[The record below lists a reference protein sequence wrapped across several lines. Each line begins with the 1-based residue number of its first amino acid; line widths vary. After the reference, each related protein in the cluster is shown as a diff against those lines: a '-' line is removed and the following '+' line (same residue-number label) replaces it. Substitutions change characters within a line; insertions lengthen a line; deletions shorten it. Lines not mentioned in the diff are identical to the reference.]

1 MAVTDLF
8 SKRQQRLRGEVPD
21 VYVYDKIP
29 MPLRIQILYMVDD
42 LLGPALEYYKP
53 FSVCNQIFKAVVKT
67 LRLEYGKHRI
77 SSGEENDEYH
87 ELLLFLKKEEDI
99 DRVLD
104 AVELIIANA
113 SEYSGYDE
121 SLTEFVNDLN
131 VRFREHA
138 VGYEIISGEVIRIDS
153 RFLHSQVVKPS
164 IQFLNQP
171 GFEGAQQEFILAYEH
186 YRHARHKEALNEAVK
201 SVESTMRAICTAR
214 DWSFKTSDNAKRLIV
229 VCQTNNLFP
238 SYYQSHLA
246 ALVSLMEGVVSIRN
260 NESAHGQGSEV
271 RSVEADV
278 VAYGLHMAAAAV
290 LMLASLHTNQP

>member
-8 SKRQQRLRGEVPD
+8 SKRQQRLRGEVSD

-29 MPLRIQILYMVDD
+29 IPLRIQLLYMVDE

-67 LRLEYGKHRI
+67 LRLEYGKRRI
-77 SSGEENDEYH
+77 SSAEENDEYH
-87 ELLLFLKKEEDI
+87 ELVSFIKNEENV
-99 DRVLD
+99 DRLLD
-104 AVELIIANA
+104 AIELIVANV
-113 SEYSGYDE
+113 SGYSGYDE
-121 SLTEFVNDLN
+121 SLVEFVGDLN
-131 VRFREHA
+131 IRFREHA
-138 VGYEIISGEVIRIDS
+138 VGYEIINGEVVRVDS
-153 RFLHSQVVKPS
+153 RFMHSQVVKPS

-171 GFEGAQQEFILAYEH
+171 GFEGAQQEFIRAYEY
-186 YRHARHKEALNEAVK
+186 YRHARHKEAINEAVK

-214 DWSFKTSDNAKRLIV
+214 NWRFKTSDSAKRLIV
-229 VCQTNNLFP
+229 VCQENNLFP

-246 ALVSLMEGVVSIRN
+246 ALASLMEGVVSIRN
-260 NESAHGQGSEV
+260 NESAHGQGPKVREV
-271 RSVEADV
+271 DADI